1 MDLFYKSKEPG
12 RSHSSFCKSCAR
24 QSTRNRVARLS
35 QLDPRRFIGQFKTC
49 KCCSVSKPVM
59 DFYSKL
65 TSPLGVDCICKIC
78 SKKRDKTRRN
88 PETNRRGR
96 VKWIEKTL
104 KKDPSLF
111 LWFRTKWAAS
121 AKGLDFDLDPEDL
134 KIPEFCEVLGLRI
147 VVKMPETGGRRG
159 AKDEAAS
166 VDRLNSSLGY
176 VKGNVRIISNL
187 ANTIKNFGTA
197 RQHELVAAYM
207 RKHGI
212 D

>member
-1 MDLFYKSKEPG
+1 MELFYKSKEPG

-24 QSTRNRVARLS
+24 QSVRNRIIRLS
-35 QLDPRRFIGQFKTC
+35 QLDPKRFSGQFKVC
-49 KCCSVSKPVM
+49 RGCNISKSVL
-59 DFYSKL
+59 DFYQRI
-65 TSPLGVDCICKIC
+65 TSPLGCDSICRICRNKKDKI
-78 SKKRDKTRRN
+78 RRN
-88 PETNRRGR
+88 PELNRRGR

-121 AKGLDFDLDPEDL
+121 AKGLDFDLSPEDL